1 MYGDPTIISIRE
13 KIMSENSQRSKNN
26 EFSDL
31 ESIRRIAYINFHN
44 KNSFRLRRHTN
55 VKKIRLSDGNHEVT
69 DENLRTSLN

>member
-44 KNSFRLRRHTN
+44 KNSRVYEDRRKVFIELNIGFTSF
-55 VKKIRLSDGNHEVT
+55 LSFII
-69 DENLRTSLN
+69 LYI